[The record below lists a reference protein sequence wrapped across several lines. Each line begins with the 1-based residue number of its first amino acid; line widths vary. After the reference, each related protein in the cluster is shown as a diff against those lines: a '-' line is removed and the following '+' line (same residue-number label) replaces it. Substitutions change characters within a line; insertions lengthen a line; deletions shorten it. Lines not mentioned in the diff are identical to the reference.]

1 MRFGSRCQPS
11 LRMASACSWQRCLG
25 RILHGTAAAPQSHS
39 QHMGTALQVELTT
52 CRLGGACDSCTTS
65 SRSAADSGRAA
76 SATSGFIGSTVRA
89 PSSEERI
96 SRAGPASGNR
106 AQMLLQRSVAAC
118 VAGRLCSESLK
129 CPAQLKRG
137 QFVQSVSSPRP
148 VATANLH
155 RSGNH
160 WLSCSI
166 ANKLGGG
173 SLSGSRMRLESE
185 GGGCGARP
193 VCEYQY

>member
-1 MRFGSRCQPS
+1 VPACVCAAGNQCINIHNVIWRVCALPAIDAIGSRCQPS

-25 RILHGTAAAPQSHS
+25 HILHADGGPGTPDRGGSAEPLAAH
-39 QHMGTALQVELTT
+39 GNALQVELTT
-52 CRLGGACDSCTTS
+52 CRLGVGCDSCTMS

-118 VAGRLCSESLK
+118 VCWSALLRKLEVPWTTEKRAIRSIGFITTTGRNS
-129 CPAQLKRG
+129 
-137 QFVQSVSSPRP
+137 
-148 VATANLH
+148 
-155 RSGNH
+155 
-160 WLSCSI
+160 
-166 ANKLGGG
+166 
-173 SLSGSRMRLESE
+173 
-185 GGGCGARP
+185 
-193 VCEYQY
+193 